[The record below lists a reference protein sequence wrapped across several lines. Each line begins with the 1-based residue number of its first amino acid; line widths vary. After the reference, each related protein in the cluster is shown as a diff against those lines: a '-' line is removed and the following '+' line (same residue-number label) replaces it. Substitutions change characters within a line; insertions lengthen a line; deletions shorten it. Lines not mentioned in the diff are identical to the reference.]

1 MTLPPTPLAT
11 CSRALCALLL
21 AALAGC
27 AASPRLQEARDFA
40 TDAARL
46 GGYADLSERFR
57 DTYTRERPYLTAA
70 ADSRERPADAERR
83 AAFAD
88 VMAIHGAVAHYMRTL
103 GQLAGADQFS
113 LDAPLKAL
121 GGGIKAWPDAG
132 LDDRHVNAYTG
143 LARVLARAATA
154 REQENAVRHMVREAE
169 PHVQLLLDAMQR
181 LLRYYD
187 KSSDNERAI
196 VLGMLD
202 VEIPFADT
210 PRDRLLAALARAHRQ
225 ARAQEYRLA
234 GLRHTLAI
242 KHVAAIAAAHTA
254 LLQRLEQPDEPA
266 ATTTL
271 RQAAGALRATSEAVA
286 QPVAAL
292 RTTQLEQP

>member
-1 MTLPPTPLAT
+1 MNLLPT
-11 CSRALCALLL
+11 SRRALCTLLL

-40 TDAARL
+40 AGAAKL

-57 DTYTRERPYLTAA
+57 DTYVRERPYLTVA
-70 ADSRERPADAERR
+70 ADTRERASDAERR

-88 VMAIHGAVAHYMRTL
+88 VMAIHDAVTHYMRTL
-103 GQLAGADQFS
+103 GQLADAGKFS
-113 LDAPLKAL
+113 LDAPLKSL
-121 GGGIKAWPDAG
+121 GGSIKAWPDAG
-132 LDDRHVNAYTG
+132 LDDRHVGAYTG
-143 LARVLARAATA
+143 LARVLARAATM
-154 REQENAVRHMVREAE
+154 REQETAVRQMVQEAE
-169 PHVQLLLDAMQR
+169 PHLQLLLDAMQR

-225 ARAQEYRLA
+225 SRAQEYRAA
-234 GLRHTLAI
+234 GLRHTLAM

-254 LLQRLEQPDEPA
+254 LLRRLEQPDD
-266 ATTTL
+266 ATATL
-271 RQAAGALRATSEAVA
+271 ALQQATGALRASSDAVA
-286 QPVAAL
+286 QSAATPGAT
-292 RTTQLEQP
+292 RLEMP